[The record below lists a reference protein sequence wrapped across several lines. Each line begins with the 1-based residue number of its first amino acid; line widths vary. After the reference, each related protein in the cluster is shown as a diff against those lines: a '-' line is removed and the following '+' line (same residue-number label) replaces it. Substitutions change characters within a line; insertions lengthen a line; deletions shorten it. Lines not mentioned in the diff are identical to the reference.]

1 MGTDISKFAASAAEA
16 VADVPDGAVIAIS
29 GFCTAGVPRFLLEAL
44 LARGVRDL
52 TLACGV
58 GPLMAVPE
66 ITAELVRRRLLRKVI
81 DSYTLKTSVSAG
93 TDDPLEQAVRRGEVE
108 LEIYPMGTL
117 AERYRAAGAGIPA
130 FYTPTGAGTI
140 VEEHILSSNPARRQ
154 PRETRDFDGR
164 THILEFA
171 LKPDYAFVRADTAD
185 TLGNL
190 RYQKTGRNFGP
201 VMARAAAVTVV
212 EVENVVAPGEI
223 PPDDVHTPGIYVQRV
238 VQLPAPL
245 CQPEYRF

>member
-1 MGTDISKFAASAAEA
+1 MGSDVFKVVSSAAEA
-16 VADVPDGAVIAIS
+16 VNDVPDGAVIAIS
-29 GFCTAGVPRFLLEAL
+29 GFCTAGVPRYLLAAL
-44 LARGVRDL
+44 LAKGARDL

-66 ITAELVRRRLLRKVI
+66 LTAELLRRRLVRKVI
-81 DSYTLKTSVSAG
+81 DSYTLRTSVSAG
-93 TDDPLEQAVRRGEVE
+93 ADDPLEQAVRRGEVE

-117 AERYRAAGAGIPA
+117 AEKYRAAGAGIPA
-130 FYTPTGAGTI
+130 FYTPTGAGT
-140 VEEHILSSNPARRQ
+140 VVQEHVLSSNPARRL

-171 LKPDYAFVRADTAD
+171 LKPDYAFIRADTAD

-190 RYQKTGRNFGP
+190 HYRKTGRNFGP

-223 PPDDVHTPGIYVQRV
+223 PPDDVHTPGIYVQRL
-238 VQLPAPL
+238 VQLPAPM
-245 CQPEYRF
+245 CCAEYRF